1 MGEENPNHLIKMPYQ
16 FESGPT
22 FPYPLRPSVFA
33 EKEGA
38 FKVEKSLDLS
48 EEEKKVLLGF
58 ESGLFDEL
66 KEIKKID
73 KDTHEVYVGALMNN
87 EGQRMVEVIYKKGR
101 ELMDWTKQ
109 EMTKYGLDVG
119 DKDLLADVY
128 EAVFQDIFGRE
139 KKEDEEGVHFKKFV
153 EVIKEKTGKEEEIKK
168 PIAKVES
175 RFSVDE
181 VIDIFSKLDLKTI
194 PYRWRRN
201 IHDYSSLWA
210 RETVKEQYR
219 KSLGDVSKVENPRA
233 ICRLV
238 APSENKERLEKLKE
252 FKIKVKNEQ
261 LKLSESE
268 EKIDRA
274 KVIVLDIYRKY
285 TNWQIADDLLLWNAA
300 GVEGKEIFKTNN
312 RQAEGVDKFIH
323 GVDESFDE
331 AGNRNIMT
339 DWMKKTVIEVESD
352 KEGEVEEYRVNSD
365 EQMLI
370 ANWMLKEYGYEK
382 DWKVIKRKSSVGTMS
397 VNSNSKK
404 VFIPNDSDR
413 GVMEFLSVI
422 SHEIEGHALSHE
434 NTEALNL
441 KLKIMKKYSAG
452 GRDSILEEAGAKN
465 VEDITWKWMTGKEKK
480 PESVYFRSLE
490 LKKNGGTFRDCLGLI
505 AEMRA
510 KKLGVGREK
519 MFEDEETFEQIFN
532 YAYDRAMRL
541 FREHTPLDDDSGKIT
556 TSDQLKYLEQSKV
569 TERLKKEGVEEV
581 LYVNGFDLYSV
592 KQLLELGVLDK
603 TKVKRPKM
611 VIINKLWPVLEKG
624 LKGGKTVTE
633 MMREM

>member
-1 MGEENPNHLIKMPYQ
+1 MGGGNFNHLTKMPYQ

-33 EKEGA
+33 EKEGV
-38 FKVEKSLDLS
+38 FKAEKSLDLS
-48 EEEKKVLLGF
+48 EEEKKALLDF

-66 KEIKKID
+66 KEIKQID
-73 KDTHEVYVGALMNN
+73 KDTHEVYVGALMSD
-87 EGQRMVEVIYKKGR
+87 EGQRMVEVIYKKGG
-101 ELMDWTKQ
+101 ELKDWIKQ
-109 EMTKYGLDVG
+109 EITKYGLDAE

-128 EAVFQDIFGRE
+128 EAVFQDIFGQE
-139 KKEDEEGVHFKKFV
+139 KREDEEGVYFKKFA
-153 EVIKEKTGKEEEIKK
+153 EVIKEKTGKEEEIKR
-168 PIAKVES
+168 PVAKVES
-175 RFSVDE
+175 RFSANE
-181 VIDIFSKLDLKTI
+181 VIDIFSKLDLKAI

-238 APSENKERLEKLKE
+238 VPSKNKLRLEKLKE
-252 FKIKVKNEQ
+252 FKQKIKSEQ
-261 LKLSESE
+261 LRLGESE
-268 EKIDRA
+268 EKIDKA

-312 RQAEGVDKFIH
+312 RQAEAVDKFIY

-339 DWMKKTVIEVESD
+339 DWMKKTVIEIESD
-352 KEGEVEEYRVNSD
+352 KEEEGEKYRINSD
-365 EQMLI
+365 EQMLV
-370 ANWMLKEYGYEK
+370 ANWILKEYGYER

-413 GVMEFLSVI
+413 GIMEFLSVI

-441 KLKIMKKYSAG
+441 KLNIMKKYSAG

-465 VEDITWKWMTGKEKK
+465 VEDITWKWMTGKEKR
-480 PESVYFRSLE
+480 PESIYFRSLE
-490 LKKNGGTFRDCLGLI
+490 LKKKGGTFRDCLGLI
-505 AEMRA
+505 VEMRA
-510 KKLGVGREK
+510 KRLGVGREK
-519 MFEDEETFEQIFN
+519 MFEDRETFEQIFN
-532 YAYDRAMRL
+532 YAYDRAMRI

-603 TKVKRPKM
+603 TKVKKPKM

-624 LKGGKTVTE
+624 LKQGKTVTE
-633 MMREM
+633 IVREM